1 MTAPDWKDLERLWQS
16 HAAAAPA
23 LRVIRKQRRRKWLS
37 TLVLGSEVVI
47 TIAGIAFG
55 AWFIALGTTFGL
67 VAGGGLV
74 VFTLF
79 AAAASLWARRLPSV
93 AMEESVTAALAAALR
108 RARVSVRWGFAT
120 FWIVAASL
128 VFYAVISFLWAAG
141 SDYPPALVRRMLV
154 VLGVWMLW
162 SALAQGVAIYYYLSR
177 ARELARLEEMA
188 RALAADG

>member
-1 MTAPDWKDLERLWQS
+1 MSQPDWKDLERLWQS

-23 LRVIRKQRRRKWLS
+23 LDVLRRQRRRKWLS
-37 TLVLGSEVVI
+37 KLVLGSEVVI

-55 AWFIALGTTFGL
+55 IWFIAFGRDSGL
-67 VAGGGLV
+67 VLGSGLL

-79 AAAASLWARRLPSV
+79 AAAASLWARRLPPV
-93 AMEESVTAALAAALR
+93 ATEDDVTAALQAALR

-128 VFYAVISFLWAAG
+128 VYYAVVAFTWAAG
-141 SDYPPALVRRMLV
+141 TEHPPGVVRRMLV

-162 SALAQGVAIYYYLSR
+162 SALAQSVGIYYYLNR
-177 ARELARLEEMA
+177 VRELDRLEEMA
-188 RALAADG
+188 RALAAD